1 MHLHRAVQAFTAAV
15 NLGPCVLLVD
25 GIDLLTETLGL
36 SKQEVIF
43 QSPVD
48 FNFFYFNK
56 INTLFLYF
64 VFQVKALRWLP
75 DALPPYCKMII
86 TTTFTDLIYKSLT
99 GRTDVQILSC
109 PHLSDPSVL
118 GSILRKH
125 LSLPYKELPASVLQR
140 VACKKQCHI
149 PAFLA
154 LIGTEL
160 RTCGVLREKEEEMEL
175 LKGYIEAD
183 SIPEL
188 WVKVIHRW
196 VQDYST
202 TAPTEDITSCKVTEA
217 QTSTASHRDGKSFL
231 FCYINHACHDFI
243 S

>member
-1 MHLHRAVQAFTAAV
+1 MLC
-15 NLGPCVLLVD
+15 LP
-25 GIDLLTETLGL
+25 I
-36 SKQEVIF
+36 
-43 QSPVD
+43 
-48 FNFFYFNK
+48 
-56 INTLFLYF
+56 
-64 VFQVKALRWLP
+64 VKWSSQQP
-75 DALPPYCKMII
+75 
-86 TTTFTDLIYKSLT
+86 SLT
-99 GRTDVQILSC
+99 
-109 PHLSDPSVL
+109 
-118 GSILRKH
+118 
-125 LSLPYKELPASVLQR
+125 SLTKVWPAGPMSRFSAVPISPIQVFWAAFCANIVFALQGATSQCFAR
-140 VACKKQCHI
+140 VARKKQCHI

-188 WVKVIHRW
+188 WVKVTHRW

-231 FCYINHACHDFI
+231 FCYIKPCLPWLY
-243 S
+243 

>member
-1 MHLHRAVQAFTAAV
+1 
-15 NLGPCVLLVD
+15 
-25 GIDLLTETLGL
+25 
-36 SKQEVIF
+36 
-43 QSPVD
+43 
-48 FNFFYFNK
+48 
-56 INTLFLYF
+56 
-64 VFQVKALRWLP
+64 
-75 DALPPYCKMII
+75 MII
-86 TTTFTDLIYKSLT
+86 TTTFTDLTYKSLT

-125 LSLPYKELPASVLQR
+125 LSLPYKELPASVLLR
-140 VACKKQCHI
+140 VARKKQCHI
-149 PAFLA
+149 PVFLS

-175 LKGYIEAD
+175 MKGYMEAD

-196 VQDYST
+196 VQDYSR

-217 QTSTASHRDGKSFL
+217 QTSTASLRDGKSFL
-231 FCYINHACHDFI
+231 FCYMLAMILLDTSNKHFLYRSLRLGVGHALSYSCVSCWADWASGFGFAGRIRLLWSFESPGFGMGSTALCFLALGSGENQWSSDHHASI
-243 S
+243 PQPGY